1 MGNPDMDGRLSAS
14 QSDGIISN
22 FYTSSA
28 WIEGRAEDQLKHVST
43 WAGVTKVAAFPDL
56 HPGKYGPVGC
66 AVLAARIYPQ
76 LIGNDIGCG
85 MSLFQLDMPVRKLKL
100 EKAVRRIRVLGEP
113 LDTSLEGRLEEI
125 NLSADLFAGALG
137 TIGGGNHFCEVQ
149 TLVDPQTG
157 CGLDQG
163 LTYLLVH
170 SGSRG
175 LGEATLNALPQ
186 DAFDGLMPGS
196 EDAASYVAGHDSAV
210 RWAMLN
216 RQIIAERAAEALRAD
231 VRLISDVP
239 HNILAET
246 PAGWLHRKGA
256 AMAADLVPVAGS
268 RATSSHLVQPLG
280 QDAALAS
287 LAHGAGRR
295 YDRSSMHGR
304 VRGKRSDIA
313 AMERTPFGGRV
324 ICEDRDLLIEEA
336 PQAYKSADS
345 VVSDLEATGVA
356 RRIATLNPLL
366 TFKKTR
372 KEGSR

>member
-1 MGNPDMDGRLSAS
+1 MGNPDTDGRLSAQATS
-14 QSDGIISN
+14 AAITHFYSSD
-22 FYTSSA
+22 A
-28 WIEGRAEDQLKHVST
+28 WIEGRAEDQLNHVGS
-43 WAGVTKVAAFPDL
+43 WAGVSQIAAFPDL

-66 AVLAARIYPQ
+66 AVQADRIFPQ

-85 MSLFQLDMPVRKLKL
+85 MALFELDLPLRKLKL
-100 EKAVRRIRVLGEP
+100 EKAVRRIRALGAPMDVPQEA
-113 LDTSLEGRLEEI
+113 RLEKI
-125 NLSADLFAGALG
+125 DLPSDLFASALG

-149 TLVDPQTG
+149 TLVDPKDG
-157 CGLDQG
+157 CDLDRRC
-163 LTYLLVH
+163 TYLLVH

-175 LGEATLNALPQ
+175 LGEAVLNALPNG
-186 DAFDGLMPGS
+186 AFEGLKPDH
-196 EDAASYVAGHDSAV
+196 EDAAAYVRGHDRAV
-210 RWAMLN
+210 LWAKLN

-231 VRLISDVP
+231 VRLIADVP
-239 HNILAET
+239 HNILTQT
-246 PAGWLHRKGA
+246 PEGWLHRKGA

-268 RATSSHLVQPLG
+268 RATSSYLVQPLG
-280 QDAALAS
+280 AKAALAS

-336 PQAYKSADS
+336 PHAYKSADS
-345 VVSDLEATGVA
+345 VVSDLETLGVA
-356 RRIATLNPLL
+356 KRMATLNPLL

-372 KEGSR
+372 QEDKR